1 MCDSTKYVCGPFLDH
16 PLALHLLVLHPLVH
30 PQEHPLVLHPPEHP
44 LVLHP
49 LVLQPLVLHPLELHP
64 MEHLLELH
72 PMEHPLGLRLPPPRA
87 SHQLT
92 SNAWRTS
99 WLTCSS
105 RAMSPPPAARSH

>member
-1 MCDSTKYVCGPFLDH
+1 MLN
-16 PLALHLLVLHPLVH
+16 PL
-30 PQEHPLVLHPPEHP
+30 EHP

-49 LVLQPLVLHPLELHP
+49 LEYPLVLHPLVLHPWPPPWPSPFLALASSGLWSGQPQVMNPLVQPLVLHPL
-64 MEHLLELH
+64 EHLLELH

-92 SNAWRTS
+92 SSAWRTS